1 MTTILAFLAWCVL
14 FILCWPVAIIALLLV
29 PLVWL
34 LAIPFRLLGVC
45 VHGLFATLAAIVTLP
60 ARLLG
65 WRAA

>member
-1 MTTILAFLAWCVL
+1 MATILAFLAWCVL

-34 LAIPFRLLGVC
+34 LGVC

>member
-14 FILCWPVAIIALLLV
+14 FILCWPVAIIAFLLI
-29 PLVWL
+29 PLVWF
-34 LAIPFRLLGVC
+34 LALPFRLLGVC
-45 VHGLFATLAAIVTLP
+45 VHGLFATLTAIVTLP

>member
-1 MTTILAFLAWCVL
+1 MTTILTFLAWCVL

-34 LAIPFRLLGVC
+34 FALPFRLLGVC
-45 VHGLFATLAAIVTLP
+45 VQGLFATLTAIVTLP

-65 WRAA
+65 WNPN

>member
-14 FILCWPVAIIALLLV
+14 FILCWPVAIAALLLI

-34 LAIPFRLLGVC
+34 LALPFRLLGVC
-45 VHGLFATLAAIVTLP
+45 VHGLFATLTAIVTLP

-65 WRAA
+65 WRPA